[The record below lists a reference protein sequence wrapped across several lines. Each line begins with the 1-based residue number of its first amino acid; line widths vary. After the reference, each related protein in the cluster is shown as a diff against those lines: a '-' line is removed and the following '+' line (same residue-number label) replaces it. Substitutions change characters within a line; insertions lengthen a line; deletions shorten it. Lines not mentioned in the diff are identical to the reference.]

1 MDYKNIKINTSVL
14 VLNSDYNPIN
24 ICNSRRAIV
33 LLLKR
38 KAHMITEKV
47 IRLVDYVRLP
57 YQKLTQNRPTRNL
70 VMKRDNFKCS
80 YCGAKENL
88 TIDHIIPSS
97 RNGDNSWE
105 NLTTACL
112 RCNTKKGD
120 KTPTEANMI
129 LKNIPKT
136 PYNKIH
142 LTISTS
148 NVEDW
153 KDYIFT

>member
-1 MDYKNIKINTSVL
+1 MDYKTIKINTSVL

-47 IRLVDYVRLP
+47 IRLIDYVRLP

-70 VMKRDNFKCS
+70 VYKRDAYTCA
-80 YCGAKENL
+80 YCGAKEHL
-88 TIDHIIPSS
+88 TIDHIYPTS
-97 RNGDNSWE
+97 RGGQNTWDNMVTCCSK
-105 NLTTACL
+105 
-112 RCNTKKGD
+112 CNSKKGNR
-120 KTPTEANMI
+120 TPTEAGMI
-129 LKNIPKT
+129 LKFIPQT

-142 LTISTS
+142 LAISTS
-148 NVEDW
+148 NVQDW